1 MHPFCRKIW
10 FVWLYLCAPLV
21 AVAQDRLLVGA
32 YDPAH
37 INGIVMIAE
46 NGTNAPTAYGLRI
59 LVYRPE
65 AKLEVA
71 PPLERVRLLGP
82 VAPDGTYARVHWDSP
97 FEQRPLTLQWTRVG
111 PRLIVGQ
118 ISTRVAVNIALET
131 YRPFAQAFEKAGGA
145 LNFRAADEETLFG
158 EQLSKART
166 PLRFTRFVLRTD
178 RKAGGAASYA
188 DAAKQQALLIQAG
201 HAHSEA
207 EDTTHPYG
215 ALTFALKEKE
225 AVGFVMVMGDD
236 YDALEKEADEALRQP
251 VAQTLLAAETR
262 YDNVRMRADGWLD
275 DGLAAL
281 SRAVQWNRFYW
292 PERQSDFA
300 GSLRLSGRLS
310 GATADLPQAIG
321 ADAFFRILTAAWID
335 PAHAQDTLRA
345 LLAEQAPDGRIA
357 PQRLSLTDNTVRSFN
372 GRTLAPLGALTA
384 WKVYLATR
392 DLQFLA
398 NVYPRLKRWH
408 EWWLNDRGDGK
419 AWRDGNGDGLI
430 EWGYDAELEVGEL
443 SARRMSAVAQ
453 GRFALAQTGTAES
466 PQWPPLF
473 EEPKTEVAALN
484 PQALPPVGPPAGH
497 APLANGM
504 RFNLKAHTLEITPVG
519 LNALYALDA
528 EMLLQIA
535 RELGMAEDASRWEAH
550 YLKLKQLID
559 EKLWSESDQLY
570 LNRHWD
576 GTFVRRI
583 TPESFYVLTAGVPA
597 PERARAILAALRDP
611 NRFGGQSGLPSLAR
625 NDAAFN
631 PAERWRGAIVAEA
644 NYFAYLGFKH
654 YSFYAEAAALAQQSV
669 TLARDSWQ
677 QQNKIYDTYAA
688 LPGIIAPVPT
698 PREPKGE
705 DASSSYG
712 ALFWL
717 TGLEELL
724 SFDPWSGLTMGN
736 EAVAAA
742 ASLQRLLLGDAQ
754 YSIHLA
760 PERLTVK
767 RGEASEIEIEP
778 AARLLNYRSNERTIS
793 FFVESSR
800 PLILRIPSA
809 ENRPVSISVDNKLL
823 GDALVG
829 PAARA
834 NLAAGIHRIVIVK

>member
-1 MHPFCRKIW
+1 MHPLFRKIW
-10 FVWLYLCAPLV
+10 FGLLCLCASLV
-21 AVAQDRLLVGA
+21 AFGQDRLLVGA

-37 INGIVMIAE
+37 VNGVVMIAE
-46 NGTNAPTAYGLRI
+46 NGTNAPTAFGLRI
-59 LVYRPE
+59 LVYRSE
-65 AKLEVA
+65 AKLEIA

-118 ISTRVAVNIALET
+118 IATRVAVNIALET
-131 YRPFAQAFEKAGGA
+131 YRPFAQASGA
-145 LNFRAADEETLFG
+145 LNFRATDEETLFG
-158 EQLSKART
+158 EQLTKSRV
-166 PLRFTRFVLRTD
+166 PVRFARFVLRTD
-178 RKAGGAASYA
+178 RKAGGAASYV
-188 DAAKQQALLIQAG
+188 DAAKQHALMLQAG

-207 EDTTHPYG
+207 GDTTHPYG

-225 AVGFVMVMGDD
+225 SVGFVMVMGDD

-262 YDNVRMRADGWLD
+262 YDNGRMHADGWLD

-300 GSLRLSGRLS
+300 GSLRLTGTTENSS
-310 GATADLPQAIG
+310 QAIG
-321 ADAFFRILTAAWID
+321 ADAFFRILAAAWID
-335 PAHAQDTLRA
+335 PAHAQDTLKA
-345 LLAEQAPDGRIA
+345 LLAEQAPDGRIS
-357 PQRLSLTDNTVRSFN
+357 PQRLSFADNTVRSFN

-484 PQALPPVGPPAGH
+484 PQELPPAGH

-535 RELGMAEDASRWEAH
+535 RELGMAADAQRWEAH
-550 YLKLKQLID
+550 YLRLKQLID
-559 EKLWSESDQLY
+559 EKLWSEADQLY

-576 GTFVRRI
+576 GTFVRRV
-583 TPESFYVLTAGVPA
+583 TPESFYALTAGIAA
-597 PERARAILAALRDP
+597 PERARTMLAALRDP
-611 NRFGGQSGLPSLAR
+611 NRFGGQSGLPTLAR

-631 PAERWRGAIVAEA
+631 PTERWRGAIVAEA
-644 NYFAYLGFKH
+644 NYLAYLGFKH

-669 TLARDSWQ
+669 ALARDSWQ
-677 QQNKIYDTYAA
+677 QSNKVYDTYAA
-688 LPGIIAPVPT
+688 IPGIIAPVPT
-698 PREPKGE
+698 PREP

-712 ALFWL
+712 ALLWL

-724 SFDPWSGLTMGN
+724 SFDPWSGWTMGN
-736 EAVAAA
+736 EAVTAP
-742 ASLQRLLLGDAQ
+742 ASLQRLPFGDAP

-760 PERLTVK
+760 PERLTIK
-767 RGEASEIEIEP
+767 RGEISEIEVEP

-800 PLILRIPSA
+800 PLTLRIPSA

-829 PAARA
+829 PAARV
-834 NLAAGIHRIVIVK
+834 NLSAGIHRIVIVK

>member
-1 MHPFCRKIW
+1 MHPFCRKIS
-10 FVWLYLCAPLV
+10 FVLFCLCAPLV
-21 AVAQDRLLVGA
+21 AIAQDRLLVGA
-32 YDPAH
+32 HDPAH
-37 INGIVMIAE
+37 VNGIVMIAE
-46 NGTNAPTAYGLRI
+46 NGTNAPTAFGLRV
-59 LVYRPE
+59 LVYRSE
-65 AKLEVA
+65 AKLESA

-82 VAPDGTYARVHWDSP
+82 VAPDSSYARVHWDSP

-111 PRLIVGQ
+111 PRLLVGQ

-131 YRPFAQAFEKAGGA
+131 YRPLTPAFEKAGGA

-188 DAAKQQALLIQAG
+188 DAAKQYALMLQAG
-201 HAHSEA
+201 QAHSEA
-207 EDTTHPYG
+207 EGTTHPYG
-215 ALTFALKEKE
+215 ALTFALKAKE
-225 AVGFVMVMGDD
+225 SVGFVMVMGDD

-251 VAQTLLAAETR
+251 VAQTLSAAETR
-262 YDNVRMRADGWLD
+262 YDNARLRADGWLD

-300 GSLRLSGRLS
+300 GSLRLT
-310 GATADLPQAIG
+310 GATENSSQAISS
-321 ADAFFRILTAAWID
+321 DAFFRILAAAWID
-335 PAHAQDTLRA
+335 PAHAQDTLKA
-345 LLAEQAPDGRIA
+345 LLVEQAPDGRMA
-357 PQRLSLTDNTVRSFN
+357 PQRLSLADNTVRSFN
-372 GRTLAPLGALTA
+372 GRSLPPLGALTT
-384 WKVYLATR
+384 WKVYQATR

-408 EWWLNDRGDGK
+408 EWWLSDRGDGK

-453 GRFALAQTGTAES
+453 GRAALAQTGTAES
-466 PQWPPLF
+466 PQWPPLV

-484 PQALPPVGPPAGH
+484 PQAFPPVGPPAGH

-535 RELGMAEDASRWEAH
+535 RELGMAEDARRWEAH

-559 EKLWSESDQLY
+559 EKLWSEADQLY

-576 GTFVRRI
+576 GTFVRRV
-583 TPESFYVLTAGVPA
+583 TPESFYALTAGVAA
-597 PERARAILAALRDP
+597 PERARAMLAALRDP
-611 NRFGGQSGLPSLAR
+611 NRFGGQLGLPTLAR

-644 NYFAYLGFKH
+644 NYLAYLGFKH

-669 TLARDSWQ
+669 ALARDSWQ
-677 QQNKIYDTYAA
+677 QQNRIYDTYAA

-698 PREPKGE
+698 PRESPAG
-705 DASSSYG
+705 DAASSSYG

-724 SFDPWSGLTMGN
+724 SFDPWSGMTMGN
-736 EAVAAA
+736 ESVTAP
-742 ASLQRLLLGDAQ
+742 ASLQRLPVGDAQ

-767 RGEASEIEIEP
+767 RGEQREIEIEP

-809 ENRPVSISVDNKLL
+809 ENRPVSISVDSKLL

-829 PAARA
+829 PAARV
-834 NLAAGIHRIVIVK
+834 NLSAGIHRIVIVK

>member
-1 MHPFCRKIW
+1 
-10 FVWLYLCAPLV
+10 
-21 AVAQDRLLVGA
+21 
-32 YDPAH
+32 
-37 INGIVMIAE
+37 
-46 NGTNAPTAYGLRI
+46 
-59 LVYRPE
+59 
-65 AKLEVA
+65 
-71 PPLERVRLLGP
+71 
-82 VAPDGTYARVHWDSP
+82 
-97 FEQRPLTLQWTRVG
+97 
-111 PRLIVGQ
+111 
-118 ISTRVAVNIALET
+118 
-131 YRPFAQAFEKAGGA
+131 
-145 LNFRAADEETLFG
+145 
-158 EQLSKART
+158 
-166 PLRFTRFVLRTD
+166 
-178 RKAGGAASYA
+178 
-188 DAAKQQALLIQAG
+188 
-201 HAHSEA
+201 
-207 EDTTHPYG
+207 

-225 AVGFVMVMGDD
+225 AIGFVMVIGDD
-236 YDALEKEADEALRQP
+236 YDELEKEADEALRQP

-262 YDNVRMRADGWLD
+262 YDNTRLRADGWLD

-300 GSLRLSGRLS
+300 GSLRLSG
-310 GATADLPQAIG
+310 ATADLSQAIG
-321 ADAFFRILTAAWID
+321 TDAFFRILAAAWID
-335 PAHAQDTLRA
+335 PAHAQDTLKT

-357 PQRLSLTDNTVRSFN
+357 PQRLSFNDNTVRTFN

-384 WKVYLATR
+384 WKLYQATR

-408 EWWLNDRGDGK
+408 EWWLSDRGDGK

-466 PQWPPLF
+466 PQWPPLLA
-473 EEPKTEVAALN
+473 EPKTEVAALN
-484 PQALPPVGPPAGH
+484 PQELPPAGH
-497 APLANGM
+497 APLANGT

-535 RELGMAEDASRWEAH
+535 RELGNTEDAQRWEAH

-576 GTFVRRI
+576 GAFVRRV
-583 TPESFYVLTAGVPA
+583 TPESFYVLAAGVPA
-597 PERARAILAALRDP
+597 PERARAMLAALRDP
-611 NRFGGQSGLPSLAR
+611 NRFGGQSGLPTLAR

-644 NYFAYLGFKH
+644 NYLAYLGFKH

-669 TLARDSWQ
+669 ALARDSWQ
-677 QQNKIYDTYAA
+677 QQNKIHDTYAA

-717 TGLEELL
+717 LGLEELL
-724 SFDPWSGLTMGN
+724 SFDPWSGWTMGN
-736 EAVAAA
+736 ESVAAP
-742 ASLQRLLLGDAQ
+742 ASLQRLPFSDAL
-754 YSIHLA
+754 YSIYLA
-760 PERLTVK
+760 PEHLIVK
-767 RGEASEIEIEP
+767 RGESNEIEIEP

-793 FFVESSR
+793 FYVESSR
-800 PLILRIPSA
+800 SIVLRIPSA

-829 PAARA
+829 PAARL
-834 NLAAGIHRIVIVK
+834 NLSAGIHRIVIVK

>member
-1 MHPFCRKIW
+1 MHPLFPKIW
-10 FVWLYLCAPLV
+10 FVLLCLCVSFVV
-21 AVAQDRLLVGA
+21 AAQDRLLVGA

-37 INGIVMIAE
+37 VNGVVMIAE
-46 NGTNAPTAYGLRI
+46 NGTNAPTAFGLRV

-65 AKLEVA
+65 AKLEIA

-82 VAPDGTYARVHWDSP
+82 VATDGTYARVHWDSP

-131 YRPFAQAFEKAGGA
+131 YRPFAQASGA

-158 EQLSKART
+158 EQLTKSRT

-178 RKAGGAASYA
+178 RKAGGAASYV
-188 DAAKQQALLIQAG
+188 DAAKQHALMVQAG
-201 HAHSEA
+201 QAHNEA
-207 EDTTHPYG
+207 GDTTHPYG

-225 AVGFVMVMGDD
+225 SVGFVMVIGDD

-262 YDNVRMRADGWLD
+262 FDNARMRADGWLD

-300 GSLRLSGRLS
+300 GSLRLSG
-310 GATADLPQAIG
+310 ATAELPQAIG
-321 ADAFFRILTAAWID
+321 TDAFFRILAAAWID
-335 PAHAQDTLRA
+335 PAHAQDTLKA

-357 PQRLSLTDNTVRSFN
+357 PQRLSFTDYTVRSFN

-384 WKVYLATR
+384 WKVYQATR

-466 PQWPPLF
+466 PQWPPLV

-484 PQALPPVGPPAGH
+484 PQELPPAGH

-535 RELGMAEDASRWEAH
+535 RELGMAADAQRWEAH
-550 YLKLKQLID
+550 YLRLKQLID
-559 EKLWSESDQLY
+559 EKLWSEADQLY
-570 LNRHWD
+570 LNRHWG
-576 GTFVRRI
+576 GTFVRRF
-583 TPESFYVLTAGVPA
+583 TPESFYALTAGVAA
-597 PERARAILAALRDP
+597 PERARLMLAPLRDP
-611 NRFGGQSGLPSLAR
+611 NRFGGQLGLPSLAR

-644 NYFAYLGFKH
+644 NYLTYLGFKH
-654 YSFYAEAAALAQQSV
+654 YSFYAEAAALAQQSAA
-669 TLARDSWQ
+669 LARESWQ
-677 QQNKIYDTYAA
+677 QSNKVYDTYAA
-688 LPGIIAPVPT
+688 IPGIIAPVPT
-698 PREPKGE
+698 PREA

-717 TGLEELL
+717 VGLEELL
-724 SFDPWSGLTMGN
+724 SFDPWSGWTMGN
-736 EAVAAA
+736 ESVTAQ
-742 ASLQRLLLGDAQ
+742 ASLQRLPFGDAA

-760 PERLTVK
+760 PERLTIK
-767 RGEASEIEIEP
+767 RGEISEIEIEP

-800 PLILRIPSA
+800 PLTLRIPSA

-829 PAARA
+829 PAARV
-834 NLAAGIHRIVIVK
+834 NLSAGIHRIVIVK